1 MTILFDGV
9 FPRQDFK
16 TTVTIR
22 GLDRMIWRSLQ
33 MPKGVELDKESA
45 TDRYG
50 KFIIEPLER
59 GFGVT
64 LGNSLRRALLSA
76 LQGAAVTALR
86 IEGVMHE
93 FDTIPGVIEDV
104 TEIVLN
110 FKELRLKLHADRSKR
125 VILDVDHKGE
135 VKAKDI
141 QADADVEILNPELHL
156 FTLTEDNKVHMDID
170 IGCGRGYVTSEQ
182 NKRPD
187 QPLGTIPL
195 DSIFT
200 PVIKV
205 NYEVEN
211 TRVGRRTDYDKLILE
226 IITDSSL
233 NPQNALSFAAKIL
246 KDHLQMFI
254 TFEKEPEMAPEEEID
269 EETIRIRSLLKM
281 KVDELELSVRS
292 SNCLKAA
299 EIKSLEDLVQKTE
312 ADMLKY
318 RNFGRKSLSE
328 LQGILE
334 KLGLTFGMEV
344 QKYKDPYLEAV

>member
-1 MTILFDGV
+1 
-9 FPRQDFK
+9 
-16 TTVTIR
+16 
-22 GLDRMIWRSLQ
+22 
-33 MPKGVELDKESA
+33 
-45 TDRYG
+45 
-50 KFIIEPLER
+50 
-59 GFGVT
+59 
-64 LGNSLRRALLSA
+64 
-76 LQGAAVTALR
+76 
-86 IEGVMHE
+86 
-93 FDTIPGVIEDV
+93 
-104 TEIVLN
+104 
-110 FKELRLKLHADRSKR
+110 
-125 VILDVDHKGE
+125 
-135 VKAKDI
+135 
-141 QADADVEILNPELHL
+141 
-156 FTLTEDNKVHMDID
+156 
-170 IGCGRGYVTSEQ
+170 VTSEL

-205 NYEVEN
+205 NYQVEN

-233 NPQNALSFAAKIL
+233 NPQNALSFAAKIM

-269 EETIRIRSLLKM
+269 EETIRVRSLLKM

-334 KLGLTFGMEV
+334 KLGLSFGMEV
-344 QKYKDPYLEAV
+344 EKYKDPYLEGVQA

>member
-1 MTILFDGV
+1 
-9 FPRQDFK
+9 
-16 TTVTIR
+16 
-22 GLDRMIWRSLQ
+22 
-33 MPKGVELDKESA
+33 MPKGVELDEETGTKE
-45 TDRYG
+45 YG
-50 KFIIEPLER
+50 KFVIEPLER

-64 LGNSLRRALLSA
+64 LGNALRRILLSA
-76 LQGAAVTALR
+76 LQGAAVTAIR

-93 FDTIPGVIEDV
+93 FGTIPGVVEDV
-104 TEIVLN
+104 TEIILN
-110 FKELRLKLHADRSKR
+110 FKELRLKLHADRSKM
-125 VILDVDHKGE
+125 IELDVNKSGA
-135 VKAKDI
+135 VTAGDI
-141 QADADVEILNPELHL
+141 HTDADIEILNPDLHL
-156 FTLTEDNKVHMDID
+156 FTLTTDNRVRMEID
-170 IGCGRGYVTSEQ
+170 IGCGRGYVTNEQ

-205 NYEVEN
+205 DYRVEN
-211 TRVGRRTDYDKLILE
+211 TRVGRRTDYDKLILD
-226 IITDSSL
+226 IWTDSSL
-233 NPQNALSFAAKIL
+233 SPQNALSFAAKIL

-269 EETIRIRSLLKM
+269 EETIRIRNLFKM

-299 EIKSLEDLVQKTE
+299 EIKTLKDLVQKTE

-328 LQGILE
+328 LQSILE
-334 KLGLTFGMEV
+334 KLGLSFGMDV
-344 QKYKDPYLEAV
+344 SKYKDKYLDEM

>member
-1 MTILFDGV
+1 
-9 FPRQDFK
+9 
-16 TTVTIR
+16 
-22 GLDRMIWRSLQ
+22 
-33 MPKGVELDKESA
+33 MPKGVELDEETGTEK
-45 TDRYG
+45 YG
-50 KFIIEPLER
+50 KFVIEPLER

-64 LGNSLRRALLSA
+64 LGNVLRRVLLSA
-76 LQGAAVTALR
+76 LQGAAITAVR
-86 IEGVMHE
+86 IDGVMHE
-93 FDTIPGVIEDV
+93 FDTVPGVIEDV
-104 TEIVLN
+104 TEIILN
-110 FKELRLKLHADRSKR
+110 LKELRLKLHADRSKMLE
-125 VILDVDHKGE
+125 LDASKSGVVTAG
-135 VKAKDI
+135 DI
-141 QADADVEILNPELHL
+141 SADADVEILNPDLHL
-156 FTLTEDNKVHMDID
+156 FTLTTDNRVRMEID

-187 QPLGTIPL
+187 QPLGTIPM
-195 DSIFT
+195 DSVFT

-205 NYEVEN
+205 NYQVEN

-226 IITDSSL
+226 IWTDSSL
-233 NPQNALSFAAKIL
+233 SPQNALSFAAKIL

-269 EETIRIRSLLKM
+269 EETIRIRNLLKM

-299 EIKSLEDLVQKTE
+299 EIKTLKDLVQKTE

-334 KLGLTFGMEV
+334 KLGLSFGMDV
-344 QKYKDPYLEAV
+344 SKYKGEYLDEM

>member
-1 MTILFDGV
+1 
-9 FPRQDFK
+9 
-16 TTVTIR
+16 
-22 GLDRMIWRSLQ
+22 MIWRSLQ
-33 MPKGVELDKESA
+33 MPKGVELDEESG
-45 TDRYG
+45 TNLYG

-64 LGNSLRRALLSA
+64 LGNSLRRVLLSA

-93 FDTIPGVIEDV
+93 LDTISGVVEDV
-104 TEIVLN
+104 TQIVLN
-110 FKELRLKLHADRSKR
+110 FKELRMKLHADRAKR
-125 VILDVDHKGE
+125 MVLDMDKKGE

-141 QADADVEILNPELHL
+141 QPDADVEILNPDLHL
-156 FTLTEDNKVHMDID
+156 FTLTEDNKVHMEID
-170 IGCGRGYVTSEQ
+170 IGCGRGYVISEQ
-182 NKRPD
+182 NKKPD
-187 QPLGTIPL
+187 QPLGTIPM
-195 DSIFT
+195 DSVFT
-200 PVIKV
+200 PVTKV
-205 NYEVEN
+205 NYHVEN

-226 IITDSSL
+226 IWTDSSL
-233 NPQNALSFAAKIL
+233 SPQSALSFAAKIM

-254 TFEKEPEMAPEEEID
+254 TFDQEPEMAPEEEID
-269 EETIRIRSLLKM
+269 EETIRIRNLLKM

-299 EIKSLEDLVQKTE
+299 EIKTLRDLIQKTE

-334 KLGLTFGMEV
+334 KLGLSFGMEV
-344 QKYKDPYLEAV
+344 RKYEDPYLTEI

>member
-1 MTILFDGV
+1 
-9 FPRQDFK
+9 
-16 TTVTIR
+16 
-22 GLDRMIWRSLQ
+22 
-33 MPKGVELDKESA
+33 MPKGVELDEESG
-45 TDRYG
+45 TNLYG

-64 LGNSLRRALLSA
+64 LGNSLRRVLLSA

-93 FDTIPGVIEDV
+93 LDTISGVVEDV
-104 TEIVLN
+104 TQIVLN
-110 FKELRLKLHADRSKR
+110 FKELRMKLHADRAKR
-125 VILDVDHKGE
+125 MVLDMDKKGE

-141 QADADVEILNPELHL
+141 QPDADVEILNPDLHL
-156 FTLTEDNKVHMDID
+156 FTLTEDNKVHMEID
-170 IGCGRGYVTSEQ
+170 IGCGRGYVISEQ
-182 NKRPD
+182 NKKPD
-187 QPLGTIPL
+187 QPLGTIPM
-195 DSIFT
+195 DSVFT
-200 PVIKV
+200 PVTKV
-205 NYEVEN
+205 NYHVEN

-226 IITDSSL
+226 IWTDSSL
-233 NPQNALSFAAKIL
+233 SPQSALSFAAKIM

-254 TFEKEPEMAPEEEID
+254 TFDQEPEMAPEEEID
-269 EETIRIRSLLKM
+269 EETIRIRNLLKM

-299 EIKSLEDLVQKTE
+299 EIKTLRDLIQKTE

-334 KLGLTFGMEV
+334 KLGLSFGMEV
-344 QKYKDPYLEAV
+344 RKYEDPYLTEI

>member
-1 MTILFDGV
+1 
-9 FPRQDFK
+9 
-16 TTVTIR
+16 
-22 GLDRMIWRSLQ
+22 
-33 MPKGVELDKESA
+33 MPKGVELEQKGAAEN
-45 TDRYG
+45 YG
-50 KFIIEPLER
+50 KFVIEPLER

-64 LGNSLRRALLSA
+64 LGNALRRVLISA

-93 FDTIPGVIEDV
+93 FGTIPGVVEDV

-110 FKELRLKLHADRSKR
+110 FKELQLKLHADRNKR
-125 VILDVDHKGE
+125 LELNVDKIGE
-135 VKAKDI
+135 VTAANID
-141 QADADVEILNPELHL
+141 ADADVEILNPDLHL
-156 FTLTEDNKVHMDID
+156 FTLTAENKIHMDID

-182 NKRPD
+182 NKKPD
-187 QPLGTIPL
+187 LPLGTIPL
-195 DSIFT
+195 DSVFT
-200 PVIKV
+200 PVTKI
-205 NYEVEN
+205 NYFVEN

-226 IITDSSL
+226 IWTDASL
-233 NPQNALSFAAKIL
+233 SPQNALSFAAKIL

-269 EETIRIRSLLKM
+269 EETIRIRDLLKM

-299 EIKSLEDLVQKTE
+299 EIKTLKDLVQKSE
-312 ADMLKY
+312 GDMLKY

-334 KLGLTFGMEV
+334 KLGLSFGMAV
-344 QKYKDPYLEAV
+344 GKYENPYLDEM